1 MRPAIL
7 SIVIILALL
16 VTGAFFYGGNV
27 LMPLQEGTVEQNLY
41 ANGTYRISFQ
51 YPANYLL
58 TEREVGNGER
68 GHYTITL
75 IQEADATLPEN
86 GEGSTTITIDVYQN
100 DADNLTLLE
109 WLNSSNDSNFK
120 LGNGTYASTT
130 VDGNEAVSYH
140 WSGLYEGETT
150 AFLHNGNIVAVS
162 VTYLTREDQIRAD
175 YYALLASLNLE

>member
-7 SIVIILALL
+7 GIVIILALL
-16 VTGAFFYGGNV
+16 VTGAFFYGGN
-27 LMPLQEGTVEQNLY
+27 LFMPPQEGATGQNLY
-41 ANGTYRISFQ
+41 ANGTYGLSFQ

-58 TEREVGNGER
+58 TEREVGNAER

-75 IQEADATLPEN
+75 VQEADATPPEN
-86 GEGSTTITIDVYQN
+86 GEGPTAITIDMYQN
-100 DADNLTLLE
+100 GIDNLTLLA
-109 WLNSSNDSNFK
+109 WLTATNDSNFK
-120 LGNGTYASTT
+120 LGDGTYASTT
-130 VDGNEAVSYH
+130 VDGTEAVSYH

-175 YYALLASLNLE
+175 YYALLAFLNLE